1 MLWLNLH
8 SFVMINSM
16 SFKFN
21 VGLYNI
27 ILRKASNLRK
37 KILSVGDVF
46 YWANVAAILNIV

>member
-1 MLWLNLH
+1 
-8 SFVMINSM
+8 MINSI

-46 YWANVAAILNIV
+46 YWANVAAIKNIMKG